1 MRELLF
7 REGHLSISE
16 RKKLEVLKTN
26 YRPKKRPRQRFP
38 NPLRQALPQQPLE
51 LLVRIRYWDLKS

>member
-38 NPLRQALPQQPLE
+38 NPLF
-51 LLVRIRYWDLKS
+51 KSSSSSLATIAFGAISTN